1 MKERI
6 PNKGNRANKVKRT
19 PRYMEFPVTYEVYH
33 VESGDTLWTI
43 AKSFKIPVQQL
54 MNLNKLSSDRIY
66 PGQIIKIRE
75 R

>member
-1 MKERI
+1 
-6 PNKGNRANKVKRT
+6 
-19 PRYMEFPVTYEVYH
+19 
-33 VESGDTLWTI
+33 LWSI
-43 AKSFKIPVQQL
+43 AKSFKISVQQL

>member
-1 MKERI
+1 
-6 PNKGNRANKVKRT
+6 
-19 PRYMEFPVTYEVYH
+19 
-33 VESGDTLWTI
+33 
-43 AKSFKIPVQQL
+43 L